1 MRVGEIVCEM
11 LYEISS
17 ALKAQYMLKLFFVGN
32 FCMVS
37 SSFMHVAPVS
47 FRNRVEFHIGKFV
60 RKEHTVNTENPI
72 QAWQIS
78 HKVVLV

>member
-1 MRVGEIVCEM
+1 MRVGEVVCEM
-11 LYEISS
+11 LYEIRG
-17 ALKAQYMLKLFFVGN
+17 ALKAQYMLRLFFLGN

-60 RKEHTVNTENPI
+60 RKEHALNTANPI
-72 QAWQIS
+72 QAWRIS
-78 HKVVLV
+78 QKVVLV